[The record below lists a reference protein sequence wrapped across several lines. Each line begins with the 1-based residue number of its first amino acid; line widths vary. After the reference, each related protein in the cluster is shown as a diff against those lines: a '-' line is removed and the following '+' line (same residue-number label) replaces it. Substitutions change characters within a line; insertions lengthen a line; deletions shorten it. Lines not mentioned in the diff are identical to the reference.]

1 MMLYRRFGRTG
12 IEISALTLG
21 GGYVG
26 GILVNPPEE
35 VRLEA
40 LRRVTAAGCNWI
52 DTAHDYGGGESER
65 TIGRLLPKLGPR
77 PHVSTKF
84 RLETDDPA
92 SFPAQIRR
100 KLAESL
106 ERLGLARV
114 PLYQLH
120 NPIAAATGNGRVSPE
135 DVLRPGG
142 IADTLDELRSEGKFD
157 WIGLTA
163 LGETPAI
170 LEVLR
175 SGRFDTAQVYFNMLN
190 PSAAGIR
197 PAWGGQDFSGI
208 LEACEAAD
216 MGVMAIRVL
225 AGGALASPERHGR
238 EIPITPDA
246 EVEKEHARAA
256 RLFAE
261 LGDRWGTRA
270 QTAIRFALA
279 QPAVDTLVLGFA
291 ELAHLDE
298 ALAAFELGP
307 LPADALEVL
316 ERIWREPSGV

>member
-1 MMLYRRFGRTG
+1 MFYRRFGRTG
-12 IEISALTLG
+12 LEVSALSLG

-26 GILVNPPEE
+26 GILVRPPEE

-40 LRRVTAAGCNWI
+40 LRRVVAAGCNWL

-65 TIGRLLPKLGPR
+65 TIGRLLPQLER
-77 PHVSTKF
+77 EPHISTKF
-84 RLETDDPA
+84 RLDTSRPDT
-92 SFPAQIRR
+92 FPAQIRAM
-100 KLAESL
+100 LAESL
-106 ERLGLARV
+106 ERLNRRRV
-114 PLYQLH
+114 TVYQLH
-120 NPIAAATGNGRVSPE
+120 NPIGAVTGNGRVSPQ

-142 IADTLDELRSEGKFD
+142 IADTLDALRREGFFD

-163 LGETPAI
+163 LGETASI

-190 PSAAGIR
+190 PSAADIL

-208 LEACEAAD
+208 LRACEQAD

-238 EIPITPDA
+238 EIPIAADA
-246 EVEKEHARAA
+246 DVEREHARAN
-256 RLFAE
+256 RLFAA
-261 LGDRWGTRA
+261 LGTRWGTRA

-279 QPAVDTLVLGFA
+279 EPRIDTLVLGFA
-291 ELAHLDE
+291 ELAQLDE
-298 ALAAFELGP
+298 ALEAFALGP
-307 LPADALEVL
+307 LPAEALAEIAQ
-316 ERIWREPSGV
+316 IWRQPLGA

>member
-1 MMLYRRFGRTG
+1 MLHRRFGRTG
-12 IEISALTLG
+12 LEISAFTLG

-26 GILVNPPEE
+26 GILILPPEE
-35 VRLEA
+35 IRLAA
-40 LRRVTAAGCNWI
+40 LRRAVTAGCNWV
-52 DTAHDYGGGESER
+52 DTAHDYGQGESER
-65 TIGRLLPKLGPR
+65 TLGRLLPELDPR

-84 RLETDDPA
+84 RLDTADPA
-92 SFPAQIRR
+92 SFPAQIRQ
-100 KLAESL
+100 KLEESL
-106 ERLGLARV
+106 GRLRLPKV
-114 PLYQLH
+114 TLYQLH
-120 NPIAAATGNGRVSPE
+120 NPIAARTGDGRVSPE

-142 IADTLDELRSEGKFD
+142 IADTLDELRREGRFD

-175 SGRFDTAQVYFNMLN
+175 SGRFDTAQVYYNMLN

-197 PAWGGQDFSGI
+197 PSWGGQDFSGV
-208 LEACEAAD
+208 LDACRAAD

-225 AGGALASPERHGR
+225 AGGALASPQRHGR

-246 EVEKEHARAA
+246 DVDKEHARAA

-261 LGDRWGTRA
+261 LGERYGTRA

-279 QPAVDTLVLGFA
+279 EPAIHTLVLGFA
-291 ELAHLDE
+291 SLDHLDE
-298 ALAAFELGP
+298 ALRAFSSGP
-307 LPADALEVL
+307 LPETALAKL
-316 ERIWREPSGV
+316 RQIWRQPAGS

>member
-1 MMLYRRFGRTG
+1 MLYRRFGRTG

-26 GILVNPPEE
+26 GILVHPPEE

-40 LRRVTAAGCNWI
+40 LRRLVAAGCNWI

-65 TIGRLLPKLGPR
+65 TIGRLLPELEPR

-84 RLETDDPA
+84 RLETGTSE
-92 SFPAQIRR
+92 SFRDQIRR
-100 KLAESL
+100 KLDESL
-106 ERLGLARV
+106 DRLRLDRV

-120 NPIAAATGNGRVSPE
+120 NPIAARTDGGRVSVE
-135 DVLRPGG
+135 DVLRAGG
-142 IADTLDELRSEGKFD
+142 IADILDELRSEGRFD

-163 LGETPAI
+163 LGETPAV

-197 PAWGGQDFSGI
+197 PAWGGQDFSGV
-208 LEACEAAD
+208 LAACEAAD
-216 MGVMAIRVL
+216 TGVMAIRVL
-225 AGGALASPERHGR
+225 AGGALASPARHGR

-246 EVEKEHARAA
+246 EVETEHARAA
-256 RLFAE
+256 RLFAAIDE
-261 LGDRWGTRA
+261 RWGTRA

-279 QPAVDTLVLGFA
+279 QPDTLVLGFA
-291 ELAHLDE
+291 ELPHVEE

-307 LPADALEVL
+307 LPTEALEVL
-316 ERIWREPSGV
+316 ERIWREPAGV